1 MFCLFIHESQGT
13 MMSPTTG
20 RNNSYTDS
28 FYSSLIIKENRNFFI
43 FFVYFVIVSPKA
55 KKFAKFPL
63 FVITNL
69 KMLNVI
75 VVIKMDITLWTRITM
90 QSAWF
95 VQQEVQQCII
105 LLRQQREIHLIQ
117 RFWMFE
123 FYTTTVS

>member
-1 MFCLFIHESQGT
+1 

-75 VVIKMDITLWTRITM
+75 VVIKMDITL
-90 QSAWF
+90 
-95 VQQEVQQCII
+95 
-105 LLRQQREIHLIQ
+105 
-117 RFWMFE
+117 
-123 FYTTTVS
+123 